1 MASFT
6 IDTTEVVFGA
16 NINGSRQ
23 TTGDLQELTCAV
35 TFWDV
40 DEWTTFQSLVTT
52 KYSVHVPLGGAAVLD
67 IVNGPGEGDLVI
79 AGLGSTTAILTSLER
94 SSYLPYDRS
103 QGTAHFLITGPVI

>member
-6 IDTTEVVFGA
+6 IGATAAIFGA
-16 NINGSRQ
+16 NIMGSRQ
-23 TTGDLQELTCAV
+23 TMGDLQQFTCSV

-40 DEWTTFQSLVTT
+40 DEWTTFQSLITT
-52 KYSVHVPLGGAAVLD
+52 KYSVHVPLGGDPVVD
-67 IVNGPGEGDLVI
+67 IVNGPGEGELVI

-103 QGTAHFLITGPVI
+103 QGTATFLITGTAI

>member
-6 IDTTEVVFGA
+6 IDSTEAVFGA
-16 NINGSRQ
+16 NITGSRQ
-23 TTGDLQELTCAV
+23 SIGDLQQLTCAV

-52 KYSVHVPLGGAAVLD
+52 KYSVHVPLGGTPVLD

-79 AGLGSTTAILTSLER
+79 AGLGSTTAILTNLER
-94 SSYLPYDRS
+94 TSYLPYNRS
-103 QGTAHFLITGPVI
+103 QGTATFLITGDAI